1 MRKQNEMR
9 SIVEQLL
16 NRNFKRRDVMK
27 NKLISSRWAA
37 LKVFAGSFALLAI
50 VSFMLPQFAHA
61 ALPANTQII
70 NSATLSYNDG
80 AAAQTAT
87 SSVTV
92 TIALVP
98 SAPGIVT
105 GGNQTTQYA
114 GDDTDLTNTF
124 YVTATSNGPDQYTL
138 TPAIVG
144 TPTNTTGADVS
155 LTSPASPA
163 WIGATITLAGSSA
176 TVLNV
181 PSDGAGPDAVVNYI
195 AVDDTVVIGADVRTV
210 TAVSDPGGSGTATIT
225 LDSALSGAPAAGV
238 PVYERIT
245 VLVLAE
251 SGLIT
256 TSGTSI
262 VVTKNLTA
270 TSVTDTDETTTS
282 GNVTDT
288 YTSGLATF
296 TKYVRNV
303 TNAVVGGTALQFPAG
318 TGPTYYRTGVTAQ
331 STEVLEYLIVVEN
344 SGSGSIS
351 SCVVTDSLP
360 VTYSTFN
367 TTPYSGS
374 TAVTYYNES
383 DVASYLTA
391 GAGDDAATW
400 SSPTLTV
407 NVGNGATSGAGGSI
421 VAGELVHVL
430 YQITVQ

>member
-1 MRKQNEMR
+1 
-9 SIVEQLL
+9 
-16 NRNFKRRDVMK
+16 MK
-27 NKLISSRWAA
+27 NKLISSRWAV
-37 LKVFAGSFALLAI
+37 LKAVAGSFALLAI
-50 VSFMLPQFAHA
+50 VAFILPQFAHA

-80 AAAQTAT
+80 VSAQTAT

-92 TIALVP
+92 TVALVP
-98 SAPGIVT
+98 AAPGIVT
-105 GGNQTTQYA
+105 GGNQTTQYT
-114 GDDTDLTNTF
+114 GDDTELTNTF

-138 TPAIVG
+138 TPNLVSA
-144 TPTNTTGADVS
+144 TNTTGASVS
-155 LTSPASPA
+155 LTSPTSPA
-163 WIGATITLAGSSA
+163 WIGATITLTGS
-176 TVLNV
+176 TDTILNV
-181 PSDGAGPDAVVNYI
+181 PSDGTGPDAVVNYI
-195 AVDDTVVIGADVRTV
+195 AVDDTVVVSGEVRTV

-225 LDSALSGAPAAGV
+225 LDSALSSAPAAGV
-238 PVYERIT
+238 LVAERIT
-245 VLVLAE
+245 VSVLAE
-251 SGLIT
+251 SGTIT

-262 VVTKNLTA
+262 VVTKTLTA

-303 TNAVVGGTALQFPAG
+303 TTPVVGATALQFPAG
-318 TGPTYYRTGVTAQ
+318 TGPTYYRTGVTAL
-331 STEVLEYLIVVEN
+331 TGEVLEYLIVVEN

-351 SCVVTDSLP
+351 SCVVTDNLP

-374 TAVTYYNES
+374 TAVTYYDES

-400 SSPTLTV
+400 ASPTLTV
-407 NVGNGATSGAGGSI
+407 NVGTGATSAAGGSI

-430 YQITVQ
+430 YQVTVQ